1 MIRTSRFVVSICAV
15 TALGLHGAGVWVS
28 APQARAEVEGGVGA
42 AEVMLGSS
50 FADMVAGAARPVS
63 EASVTPTVT
72 PPVTPPLSAEA
83 TLRPTS
89 PEASEPSAPQ
99 PVTKTATALPVA
111 AAPAQD
117 AALATP
123 ALPSRI
129 TAQTNAETGVQ
140 VSRRPKV
147 RPAYIAA
154 QATPRDVQRSE
165 PERKA
170 EVRRTSGSNADQTAT
185 RGSMTGHET
194 ATAKRQGRPTASQSA
209 AVGNAAASTYPGQV
223 MRHLARV
230 PRPRAD
236 TRGSAL
242 VQFSI
247 SEEGRLASVRVA
259 RSSGSARLDRA
270 ALTVVERAAPFPA
283 PPAGADRSFSVQ
295 IKGE

>member
-1 MIRTSRFVVSICAV
+1 MIRSSRFVVSICAV
-15 TALGLHGAGVWVS
+15 TALGLHGAGIWAS
-28 APQARAEVEGGVGA
+28 APPMRAEVDGGAGV

-72 PPVTPPLSAEA
+72 PPVTPPVSAED
-83 TLRPTS
+83 TRRPAP
-89 PEASEPSAPQ
+89 PEAAEPPTPQ
-99 PVTKTATALPVA
+99 PVTEAAKALPVA

-117 AALATP
+117 SAFAAP

-129 TAQTNAETGVQ
+129 TAQTNAETGLQ
-140 VSRRPKV
+140 VSRRPEARPDHAAAPEV
-147 RPAYIAA
+147 RRA
-154 QATPRDVQRSE
+154 
-165 PERKA
+165 EREERA
-170 EVRRTSGSNADQTAT
+170 EVRRTSGSTADQTAT

-209 AVGNAAASTYPGQV
+209 AEGNAAASTYPGQV

-236 TRGSAL
+236 TRGAAL

-247 SEEGRLASVRVA
+247 SEGGRLASVRVA
-259 RSSGSARLDRA
+259 RSSGSTRLDRA

-283 PPAGADRSFSVQ
+283 PPSGAQRSFSVQ

>member
-1 MIRTSRFVVSICAV
+1 MIRSSRFVLSVCAV
-15 TALGLHGAGVWVS
+15 TALGLHGAGIWAS
-28 APQARAEVEGGVGA
+28 APPMRAEVEGGAGV
-42 AEVMLGSS
+42 AEVTLGSS

-63 EASVTPTVT
+63 EASVTPTVW
-72 PPVTPPLSAEA
+72 AEDI
-83 TLRPTS
+83 LRPAR
-89 PEASEPSAPQ
+89 PEVAEPSAPQ
-99 PVTKTATALPVA
+99 HVTEAATALPVA

-117 AALATP
+117 SAFAAP

-129 TAQTNAETGVQ
+129 TAQTNAETGLQ
-140 VSRRPKV
+140 VSRRPEARPDHAAAPEV
-147 RPAYIAA
+147 RRA
-154 QATPRDVQRSE
+154 E
-165 PERKA
+165 PEERA

-209 AVGNAAASTYPGQV
+209 AEGNAAASTYPGQV

-236 TRGSAL
+236 TRGAAL

-247 SEEGRLASVRVA
+247 SEGGRLASVRVA
-259 RSSGSARLDRA
+259 RSSGSTRLDRA

-283 PPAGADRSFSVQ
+283 PALGGAAQFFGADQGGV
-295 IKGE
+295 GAG